1 MLVLALGGV
10 AIAGGACTATTPGAT
25 TTTSG
30 QWLAAGCLDGA
41 GTDGAVAPDLLYSGI
56 ANRRGNATFS
66 ATVANGVF
74 SISGDGTCSGLA
86 VGAFTIV
93 RAASATAAGTTCDSL
108 GAGATA
114 TSMTGSAWTVPADA
128 YACSETITL

>member
-1 MLVLALGGV
+1 MLVLALGGI
-10 AIAGGACTATTPGAT
+10 ALAGGACTAATPGAT
-25 TTTSG
+25 PTTSG

-41 GTDGAVAPDLLYSGI
+41 GTDGNAAPDLLYSGI

-66 ATVANGVF
+66 TTVSNGVF
-74 SISGDGTCSGLA
+74 TISGDGTCSGLA

-93 RAASATAAGTTCDSL
+93 RATSAAAAGTTCDSL

-114 TSMTGSAWTVPADA
+114 TSMTGSPWTVPADA